1 MGEKRRGKK
10 KVQRLIII
18 NYECLDT
25 KAAKCSDW
33 KKKKREREVLGSIKE
48 ARFVWKETDI
58 SCIKWS
64 NLSRWIQS
72 RGSFE
77 GSWRKTLKN
86 LSRYSPPP
94 PLFPFRCVEDFWCQ
108 FLARRIGRKLPVGK
122 YSSLMHKVWL
132 SGYRDW
138 TVPLCSLIRFWKW
151 KNRSTVFL
159 VKLSWQRGNY
169 AKRIVRSEKD
179 SNVRFS
185 ITGMTSRKQRHVKWN
200 LPFKFK
206 RRRIC
211 YIYIYYICMKFE
223 RNELMEFLMLV
234 SFPSWFILELNWRF
248 RFFSQEKK
256 IYLLTRTIQETK
268 FFTQIKHNQQISIFW
283 FYENHPF
290 TLLYFSFF

>member
-1 MGEKRRGKK
+1 MQMKLKKRNRRSGGKRRGKK

-33 KKKKREREVLGSIKE
+33 KKKREREVLGSIKE

-77 GSWRKTLKN
+77 ESWRKTLKN

-200 LPFKFK
+200 LKFK

-211 YIYIYYICMKFE
+211 FIYIYI
-223 RNELMEFLMLV
+223 L
-234 SFPSWFILELNWRF
+234 
-248 RFFSQEKK
+248 
-256 IYLLTRTIQETK
+256 YL
-268 FFTQIKHNQQISIFW
+268 
-283 FYENHPF
+283 YEIW
-290 TLLYFSFF
+290 T